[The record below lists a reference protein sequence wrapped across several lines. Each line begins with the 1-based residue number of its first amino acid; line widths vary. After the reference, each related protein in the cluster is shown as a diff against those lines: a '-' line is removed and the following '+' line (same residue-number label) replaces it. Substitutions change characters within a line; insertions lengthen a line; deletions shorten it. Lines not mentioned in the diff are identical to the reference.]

1 MGKIAAALKI
11 ALSKVANLSY
21 KTRRGFK
28 LTWFHCSLSVDIGW
42 GSRALW
48 DKGKKIKGQF
58 GGKSA
63 MMTPD
68 NTNETVLDPSFDTS
82 SVTFP
87 PGTKLREIERIVI
100 LETLKQKNFNRTHT
114 ARALG
119 IGIRTLQ
126 RKLKRYGAS
135 DWGLKTKVAMGS
147 DVIDMVSSTPVAP
160 EAPSLNN

>member
-1 MGKIAAALKI
+1 
-11 ALSKVANLSY
+11 
-21 KTRRGFK
+21 
-28 LTWFHCSLSVDIGW
+28 
-42 GSRALW
+42 
-48 DKGKKIKGQF
+48 
-58 GGKSA
+58 

-68 NTNETVLDPSFDTS
+68 NTNENVLDPSFDTS
-82 SVTFP
+82 AVTFP

-135 DWGLKTKVAMGS
+135 DWGLKTKVPS
-147 DVIDMVSSTPVAP
+147 SPVSEPVSSPVAP
-160 EAPSLNN
+160 ETPSLNN

>member
-1 MGKIAAALKI
+1 
-11 ALSKVANLSY
+11 
-21 KTRRGFK
+21 
-28 LTWFHCSLSVDIGW
+28 
-42 GSRALW
+42 
-48 DKGKKIKGQF
+48 
-58 GGKSA
+58 
-63 MMTPD
+63 MMTS
-68 NTNETVLDPSFDTS
+68 ETTSSSESTLDPSFDTS
-82 SVTFP
+82 AVAFP

-135 DWGLKTKVAMGS
+135 DWGLKANKLATSEVEAP
-147 DVIDMVSSTPVAP
+147 VSTPVAP

>member
-1 MGKIAAALKI
+1 
-11 ALSKVANLSY
+11 
-21 KTRRGFK
+21 
-28 LTWFHCSLSVDIGW
+28 
-42 GSRALW
+42 
-48 DKGKKIKGQF
+48 
-58 GGKSA
+58 

-68 NTNETVLDPSFDTS
+68 NTNDAVLNFDTS

-100 LETLKQKNFNRTHT
+100 LETLRQKNFNRTHT

-135 DWGLKTKVAMGS
+135 DWGLKSKLGGDELGG
-147 DVIDMVSSTPVAP
+147 DVGV
-160 EAPSLNN
+160 EAPSFNH

>member
-1 MGKIAAALKI
+1 
-11 ALSKVANLSY
+11 
-21 KTRRGFK
+21 
-28 LTWFHCSLSVDIGW
+28 
-42 GSRALW
+42 
-48 DKGKKIKGQF
+48 
-58 GGKSA
+58 
-63 MMTPD
+63 MMTSE
-68 NTNETVLDPSFDTS
+68 NTSENVLDPSFDTS

-135 DWGLKTKVAMGS
+135 DWGLKAKVPTDSAQES
-147 DVIDMVSSTPVAP
+147 QVSTPVTP

>member
-1 MGKIAAALKI
+1 
-11 ALSKVANLSY
+11 
-21 KTRRGFK
+21 
-28 LTWFHCSLSVDIGW
+28 
-42 GSRALW
+42 
-48 DKGKKIKGQF
+48 
-58 GGKSA
+58 

-135 DWGLKTKVAMGS
+135 DWGLKTKVSPSMGT
-147 DVIDMVSSTPVAP
+147 DVNELVSTPVAP

>member
-1 MGKIAAALKI
+1 
-11 ALSKVANLSY
+11 
-21 KTRRGFK
+21 
-28 LTWFHCSLSVDIGW
+28 
-42 GSRALW
+42 
-48 DKGKKIKGQF
+48 
-58 GGKSA
+58 

-68 NTNETVLDPSFDTS
+68 NTSENLLDPSFDTS

-135 DWGLKTKVAMGS
+135 DWGLKTKVASVGS
-147 DVIDMVSSTPVAP
+147 DVSELVGTPVAP
-160 EAPSLNN
+160 EAPSMNN

>member
-1 MGKIAAALKI
+1 
-11 ALSKVANLSY
+11 
-21 KTRRGFK
+21 
-28 LTWFHCSLSVDIGW
+28 
-42 GSRALW
+42 
-48 DKGKKIKGQF
+48 
-58 GGKSA
+58 
-63 MMTPD
+63 MMTPE
-68 NTNETVLDPSFDTS
+68 NANESTLDPAFDTS
-82 SVTFP
+82 AVSFP

-135 DWGLKTKVAMGS
+135 DWGLKTKAPVEAA
-147 DVIDMVSSTPVAP
+147 VVSETVTSTPVSP